1 LLNCAYYN
9 TNNFGF
15 LLMKDIQD
23 WIIALRGKGIP
34 YHLVY
39 HLLEGT
45 PKPVK
50 PSPGQSKKFH
60 DANLLWRGTI
70 DDREIDDIN
79 DLEMK
84 TEGLTPSLLDVRAMV
99 DFCCIWRYDYPENL
113 LSICRAIGEMKTY
126 PVRCHYQVGT
136 ERGEELKAYSSALK
150 HWIEGEKVSSTERE
164 QEITAEVFRILGT
177 RNPLKEKLAER
188 TYLGLVNRYFDC
200 SFFGYDPSETRVS
213 IFPFFSQARS
223 SNLQNRIYEL
233 EREITREMGG
243 ESYNFLGEV
252 GGVEPPCHF
261 KYIRRLLILIGSI
274 GSLKWRGYSPPM
286 DPRMKGRRELTRLCL
301 TALES
306 FFREIEIK
314 VDSALEKQQKKLM
327 NNIIASL
334 GKPDILKKWL
344 AFSLYKNVKN
354 QTLYQAYT
362 MKRWVEFVRIKDSYL
377 SNLSASG

>member
-1 LLNCAYYN
+1 
-9 TNNFGF
+9 
-15 LLMKDIQD
+15 MKDFQNRA
-23 WIIALRGKGIP
+23 IALRGKGIP

-39 HLLEGT
+39 HLLEAT
-45 PKPVK
+45 PKFVK
-50 PSPGQSKKFH
+50 PSPGQSKRFH

-70 DDREIDDIN
+70 DDREIEAIN

-84 TEGLTPSLLDVRAMV
+84 AEGLTPSVLDLRAMV

-113 LSICRAIGEMKTY
+113 LFICKSIGEMKAY
-126 PVRCHYQVGT
+126 PARCHYQVGT
-136 ERGEELKAYSSALK
+136 ERGEELNTYSSALK
-150 HWIEGEKVSSTERE
+150 SWLDGKQVFSTERE

-177 RNPLKEKLAER
+177 KNPLKEKLAER

-213 IFPFFSQARS
+213 ISPFFSQAKS
-223 SNLQNRIYEL
+223 SNRQNRIYEL

-274 GSLKWRGYSPPM
+274 GSLKWRGYSPSM

-301 TALES
+301 TVLES
-306 FFREIEIK
+306 FFREKDIK
-314 VDSALEKQQKKLM
+314 ADGALDKQQKELRDK
-327 NNIIASL
+327 IIASL
-334 GKPDILKKWL
+334 GKPDTIKKWL
-344 AFSLYKNVKN
+344 TFSLYKNVKN

-362 MKRWVEFVRIKDSYL
+362 MKQWVEFVRIKDAYI